1 MLTKTDLNQIRK
13 VVREEIEGE
22 SRSLKEDLQGEI
34 KLVRIEIQ
42 KDIQALTNRIKNLE
56 IVTNKIQKDIKSI
69 INFFDKEF
77 LRLRKRVEKV
87 EEHLNLPPTL

>member
-13 VVREEIEGE
+13 VVREEVEIE
-22 SRSLKEDLQGEI
+22 SKSSKEDLQGEI

-42 KDIQALTNRIKNLE
+42 KDIRTLTNRVKSLE
-56 IVTNKIQKDIKSI
+56 IITNRIQKDIKSI

-77 LRLRKRVEKV
+77 LQLRKRVEKV

>member
-13 VVREEIEGE
+13 VVREEIETE
-22 SRSLKEDLQGEI
+22 SRSLEENLQGEI

-42 KDIQALTNRIKNLE
+42 KDIRALTNRVKSLE
-56 IVTNKIQKDIKSI
+56 IITNRIQKDIKSI

-77 LRLRKRVEKV
+77 LQLRKRVEKV

>member
-22 SRSLKEDLQGEI
+22 SKSLKEDLQGEI

-42 KDIQALTNRIKNLE
+42 KDIRALTNRVKSLE
-56 IVTNKIQKDIKSI
+56 IATNKIQKDIKSI

-77 LRLRKRVEKV
+77 LQLRKRVEKV
-87 EEHLNLPPTL
+87 EEHLNIPPTL

>member
-13 VVREEIEGE
+13 VVREEVEGE
-22 SRSLKEDLQGEI
+22 SKSLKEELQGEI

-42 KDIQALTNRIKNLE
+42 KDIRALTNRIKNLE

-87 EEHLNLPPTL
+87 EEHLNIPPTL